1 MTFVY
6 LSLSPDSMLSGG
18 LERKGQELHKLAL
31 LRIDVCARK
40 ARSCGHPVNVCH
52 PPDVTGGH
60 RAASDASTNVSSGRW
75 E

>member
-18 LERKGQELHKLAL
+18 LKRKGQELHKLAL

-40 ARSCGHPVNVCH
+40 VRSCGHPGQRL
-52 PPDVTGGH
+52 P
-60 RAASDASTNVSSGRW
+60 SSGRNRRTQSSV
-75 E
+75 